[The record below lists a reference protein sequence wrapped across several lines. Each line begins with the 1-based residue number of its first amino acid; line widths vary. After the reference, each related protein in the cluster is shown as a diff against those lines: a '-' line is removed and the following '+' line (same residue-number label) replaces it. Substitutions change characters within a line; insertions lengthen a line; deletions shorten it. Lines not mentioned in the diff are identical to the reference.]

1 MAGIGVKLQKIYDRR
16 TILANLAGFGYST
29 MVTIAPMFV
38 VIGNVMLMS
47 HFLGYETV
55 GYARRGLF
63 SGTVLYIFIF
73 SLLVAA
79 PFNAVLSRYMSDII
93 YEEKYEDILP
103 CYDVGLFLNICFGC
117 LFAIPFCIREYL
129 KGQVDLVFVFTGF
142 CGFISL
148 LLVFYSM
155 LYLSICKDYQKISLF
170 FLMGMAVQKAVSE
183 TDEAGAKRRMQASY
197 SQRNLMQM
205 LWAVLA
211 IVLPCF
217 QFAAGILPLLIPGTV
232 IKLMGIKNSIKR

>member
-1 MAGIGVKLQKIYDRR
+1 MSNFGDKVQPAVKKETKNVAIYTVVGVVVMWVGFL
-16 TILANLAGFGYST
+16 ILHL
-29 MVTIAPMFV
+29 IWP
-38 VIGNVMLMS
+38 
-47 HFLGYETV
+47 
-55 GYARRGLF
+55 
-63 SGTVLYIFIF
+63 
-73 SLLVAA
+73 
-79 PFNAVLSRYMSDII
+79 
-93 YEEKYEDILP
+93 EK
-103 CYDVGLFLNICFGC
+103 
-117 LFAIPFCIREYL
+117 IPF
-129 KGQVDLVFVFTGF
+129 
-142 CGFISL
+142 
-148 LLVFYSM
+148 
-155 LYLSICKDYQKISLF
+155 DYRVSFSFSTACLEKNF

>member
-79 PFNAVLSRYMSDII
+79 PFYGDICPILFMRKSTKISCHVMMSD
-93 YEEKYEDILP
+93 Y
-103 CYDVGLFLNICFGC
+103 F
-117 LFAIPFCIREYL
+117 
-129 KGQVDLVFVFTGF
+129 
-142 CGFISL
+142 
-148 LLVFYSM
+148 
-155 LYLSICKDYQKISLF
+155 
-170 FLMGMAVQKAVSE
+170 
-183 TDEAGAKRRMQASY
+183 
-197 SQRNLMQM
+197 
-205 LWAVLA
+205 
-211 IVLPCF
+211 
-217 QFAAGILPLLIPGTV
+217 
-232 IKLMGIKNSIKR
+232 